1 MTAQK
6 PEHEVLYFQ
15 VTDLWKRLCEEHST
29 LLDYTCDEYSLLLA
43 SKLDEL
49 EETVSEKAK
58 VIAHINKLDEVRQDL
73 IRRVQS
79 YSYHDINSVQDLVQF
94 VQELDIE
101 KEQKHFFRFN
111 ALLIDIIEKIQ
122 AQNKKNQIFLN
133 KAILSL
139 REIKQD
145 ASGQKNYST
154 YNAKGASRPGVHY

>member
-6 PEHEVLYFQ
+6 SEHEVLYFQ
-15 VTDLWKRLCEEHST
+15 VTDLWKKLCEEHST

-43 SKLDEL
+43 SKVNEL
-49 EETVSEKAK
+49 EDK
-58 VIAHINKLDEVRQDL
+58 VAQKEQVINRINQLDDLRQDL

-79 YSYHDINSVQDLVQF
+79 YSYDDINNVQDLVF
-94 VQELDIE
+94 FIQELDIE

-111 ALLIDIIEKIQ
+111 ALLVDIIEKIQ

-145 ASGQKNYST
+145 ALGQKNYST
-154 YNAKGASRPGVHY
+154 YNAKGASKSHAHY

>member
-1 MTAQK
+1 MTAHK

-29 LLDYTCDEYSLLLA
+29 LLDLTCEEYSLLL
-43 SKLDEL
+43 SSNVDEL
-49 EETVSEKAK
+49 EEKVAK
-58 VIAHINKLDEVRQDL
+58 KEEVVARISQLDEIRQDL
-73 IRRVQS
+73 IRRVQDH
-79 YSYHDINSVQDLVQF
+79 SYHDVNSVQDLIQF
-94 VQELDIE
+94 VKDLDIE

-111 ALLIDIIEKIQ
+111 ALLVDIIEKIQ

-145 ASGQKNYST
+145 ALGQKNYST
-154 YNAKGASRPGVHY
+154 YNAKGASRPGAHY

>member
-1 MTAQK
+1 MTTQK

-43 SKLDEL
+43 SQVDEL
-49 EETVSEKAK
+49 EEKVAEKEQ
-58 VIAHINKLDEVRQDL
+58 VIARINQLDEIRQDL
-73 IRRVQS
+73 IRRVQD
-79 YSYHDINSVQDLVQF
+79 YSYNDINTVQDLVQF
-94 VQELDIE
+94 VQDLDIE
-101 KEQKHFFRFN
+101 KQQKHFFRFN
-111 ALLIDIIEKIQ
+111 ALLVDIIEKIQ

-145 ASGQKNYST
+145 ALGQKNYST